1 MRYTEFNGT
10 IGNLL
15 KPCFVGAEESTVG
28 MPQEQM
34 RHKTHGATL
43 DWDALL
49 SGLYDEIFRLAVT
62 LCESRPQAEDL
73 AQETFLRAW
82 RFQHTLRETA
92 AVKPWLCQILR
103 NENRRRYRRFR
114 HELLGVETRGIENL
128 AEASDWRHGPE
139 HRAEAHL
146 LQRAIAELGDAYRE
160 PMMLYAYGG
169 YTGKEIAAKLNLKDA
184 AVTSRLFRAR
194 AELHRKF
201 SLES

>member
-1 MRYTEFNGT
+1 
-10 IGNLL
+10 
-15 KPCFVGAEESTVG
+15 VGAEESTVG

-34 RHKTHGATL
+34 RSL

-49 SGLYDEIFRLAVT
+49 SGLYDEIFRLAFT

-82 RFQHTLRETA
+82 RFQHTLRETT

-114 HELLGVETRGIENL
+114 HESLSIENL
-128 AEASDWRHGPE
+128 AEASDRCHGPE

-146 LQRAIAELGDAYRE
+146 LQRAIAELADAYRE
-160 PMMLYAYGG
+160 PMILYAYGG
-169 YTGKEIAAKLNLKDA
+169 YTGKEIAAKLNLKDG
-184 AVTSRLFRAR
+184 AVATRLFRAR

-201 SLES
+201 GLEP

>member
-1 MRYTEFNGT
+1 
-10 IGNLL
+10 
-15 KPCFVGAEESTVG
+15 

-49 SGLYDEIFRLAVT
+49 SGLYDEIFRLALPCANPAPRRKIWPRKLSCARGASST
-62 LCESRPQAEDL
+62 P
-73 AQETFLRAW
+73 
-82 RFQHTLRETA
+82 LRETA

-114 HELLGVETRGIENL
+114 HELLCVETRGIENL